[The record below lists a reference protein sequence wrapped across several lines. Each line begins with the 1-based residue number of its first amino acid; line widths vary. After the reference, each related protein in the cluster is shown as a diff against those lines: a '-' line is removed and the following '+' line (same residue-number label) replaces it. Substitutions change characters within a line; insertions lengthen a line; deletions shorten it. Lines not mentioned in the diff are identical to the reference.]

1 MNSIQGT
8 LTVMNHCTETGPN
21 KGGVNM
27 AIWSDE
33 ELGAAVKAYQWM
45 LDQQAAGKAVNKK
58 DVYRGLVETHGRTT
72 GAWDYRMQNISAVM
86 SDLGRGTVAGLMPA
100 TNVGA
105 GVTARL
111 VNIINGESSE
121 PAQVYKYGN
130 KRTWELAL
138 DAITE
143 LGGTANLAQV
153 TQRAL
158 KRTPELKPSN
168 VGADLNFLAVN
179 SPSRVSYTGAD
190 KPRRTDSGDVHDKL
204 FKIGSGQDVIYELY
218 RPEVHGVWEIFPDA
232 NAENKR
238 KLSVRRITDPVEVGL
253 SEARDEASKD
263 EAFDADGLTDARMRV
278 YASIVR
284 RQGQPAFRKALLAAY
299 EGRCAVTGCDV
310 KDVLEAA
317 HVHPYR
323 GTETNVTANGILLRA
338 DIHTLF
344 DLYQI
349 SIDPATLTL
358 RLAPALLQTTY
369 GALDGVHVA
378 SPKRAGDKLSQEV
391 LAWRRA
397 QCVW

>member
-1 MNSIQGT
+1 
-8 LTVMNHCTETGPN
+8 
-21 KGGVNM
+21 M
-27 AIWSDE
+27 AAWSDE
-33 ELGAAVKAYQWM
+33 ELRAALTAYQWM
-45 LDQQAAGKAVNKK
+45 LDQQIAGKSVNKK
-58 DVYRGLVETHGRTT
+58 EVYRDLVNSHGRTT

-86 SDLGRGTVAGLMPA
+86 SDLGRDTVTGLIPA
-100 TNVGA
+100 ANVGA

-111 VNIINGESSE
+111 VKIINGENSE
-121 PAQVYKYGN
+121 AFGMYKYGD

-138 DAITE
+138 DALVG
-143 LGGTANLAQV
+143 LGGTATLSQV

-158 KRTPELKPSN
+158 EETPKLRPSN

-238 KLSVRRITDPVEVGL
+238 KLSVRRITDPVDLGL

-263 EAFDADGLTDARMRV
+263 EAFDVDGLTDARMRV

-323 GTETNVTANGILLRA
+323 GKETNVTANGLLLRA

-349 SIDPATLTL
+349 GIDPRTLTL
-358 RLAPALLQTTY
+358 RVGPSLLQTTY
-369 GALDGVHVA
+369 GALDGVQVA
-378 SPKRAGDKLSQEV
+378 CPKQASDRLSPEA
-391 LAWRRA
+391 LAWHRA
-397 QCVW
+397 QCGW